1 MPQWV
6 KFALEM
12 GPLLVFFVANSRF
25 GIVTGTA
32 VFMVATA
39 VALAASWLLARK
51 IPVLP
56 LVSGVFVLVF
66 GGLTVWLQDDL
77 FIKLKPTIVNTLFGL
92 ILLGGLAT
100 GRNFLKMAL
109 DTAFQVTED
118 GWRILAVRWG
128 LFFLVLAVINEVVWR
143 SVATDVWV
151 NFKVFGI
158 MPLTV
163 VFSLTQIPVLLKHQ
177 IQTEENAQAETGS
190 TGAGDGRA

>member
-109 DTAFQVTED
+109 DTAFQVTEE

-177 IQTEENAQAETGS
+177 IQTEENPQAETGS

>member
-32 VFMVATA
+32 VFMVATM

-109 DTAFQVTED
+109 DSAFQVTED

-128 LFFLVLAVINEVVWR
+128 LFFLLLAIINEVVWR
-143 SVATDVWV
+143 SVSTDVWV

-163 VFSLTQIPVLLKHQ
+163 VFSLTQIPVLLKYQ
-177 IQTEENAQAETGS
+177 IQPDEPKPDEAERE
-190 TGAGDGRA
+190 RA

>member
-109 DTAFQVTED
+109 DTAFQVTEE

-128 LFFLVLAVINEVVWR
+128 LFFLALAVINEVVWR

-177 IQTEENAQAETGS
+177 IQPEENGQEES
-190 TGAGDGRA
+190 IGDGRA